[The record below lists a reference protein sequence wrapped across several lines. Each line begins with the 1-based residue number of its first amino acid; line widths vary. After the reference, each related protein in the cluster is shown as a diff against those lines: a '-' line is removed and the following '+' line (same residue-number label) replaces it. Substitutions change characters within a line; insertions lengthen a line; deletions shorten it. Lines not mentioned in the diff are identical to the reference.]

1 MTLSTRIGFPVRVF
15 FVPFILHAKNTWTVM
30 KREGYNARSLFSFA
44 RKGETD
50 YERERI
56 PGQADSGFEEKISR
70 MHGLKKRLILFS
82 GNS

>member
-1 MTLSTRIGFPVRVF
+1 
-15 FVPFILHAKNTWTVM
+15 M